1 MTLPESPSGEA
12 QAERREV
19 LTAGQGNELPRAYV
33 RGDEPRPGD
42 TLIRRTKRQRLMLD
56 GLLALVG
63 IAFILPLLW
72 LIDAAFNAN
81 ATQAMSVPTLTLGNF
96 RAAISAGAGGA
107 IENSLYLAVVSTV
120 IATVVSLLAAYVLSR
135 RRVPLKGTLLIIVL
149 FLTGLPI
156 TLLLIPIYVMYVH
169 LGWDNSPFYTSVAL
183 AATSVP
189 FAIWLLKNFIDQV
202 PREFEEAAAIE
213 GAGGIRILWRV
224 VIPLSLPGIF
234 VAAIL
239 TFINSWGAFLLPL
252 VIDANPQNTPGAL
265 GIYEF
270 MSANG
275 KVQFGPL
282 SAYAILFSLP
292 VIALYLVGT
301 RWLHGGFAFAGGVK
315 G

>member
-1 MTLPESPSGEA
+1 
-12 QAERREV
+12 
-19 LTAGQGNELPRAYV
+19 
-33 RGDEPRPGD
+33 
-42 TLIRRTKRQRLMLD
+42 MLD
-56 GLLALVG
+56 GALALVG
-63 IAFILPLLW
+63 VAFILPLLW
-72 LIDAAFNAN
+72 LIDAAFNSN
-81 ATQAMSVPTLTLGNF
+81 ATQSMSLPSLTLGNF
-96 RAAISAGAGGA
+96 RSAISAGAGGA
-107 IENSLYLAVVSTV
+107 IKNSLYLAVVSTI

-135 RRVPLKGTLLIIVL
+135 RRVPLKGAMLIIVL

-213 GAGGIRILWRV
+213 GAGGLRILWRV

-275 KVQFGPL
+275 RVSFGPL
-282 SAYAILFSLP
+282 AAYAILFSLP

>member
-1 MTLPESPSGEA
+1 MALPESTTEDGMHEGRELASTEVG
-12 QAERREV
+12 AERQHAWSR
-19 LTAGQGNELPRAYV
+19 TDSG
-33 RGDEPRPGD
+33 RPGD
-42 TLIRRTKRQRLMLD
+42 SLIKRTKRQRLMLD
-56 GLLALVG
+56 GVLALVG

-72 LIDAAFNAN
+72 LIDAAFNSN
-81 ATQAMSVPTLTLGNF
+81 ATQAMSVPSLTLGNF
-96 RAAISAGAGGA
+96 RSAISAGAGGA
-107 IENSLYLAVVSTV
+107 IKNSLYLAVVSTI
-120 IATVVSLLAAYVLSR
+120 IATVVSMLAAYVLSR
-135 RRVPLKGTLLIIVL
+135 RRVPLKGAMLIVVL

-213 GAGGIRILWRV
+213 GAGGLRILWRV

-275 KVQFGPL
+275 KVSFGPL

-301 RWLHGGFAFAGGVK
+301 KWLHGGFAFAGGVK